1 MTELD
6 IYKLEHLCI
15 ADLMLSDC
23 VDLSAEWKDS
33 LLGYINGVNTMAA
46 MMVDKLKEAHNG
58 E

>member
-23 VDLSAEWKDS
+23 VDLSAEWKTT

-46 MMVDKLKEAHNG
+46 MMVDSLAKE
-58 E
+58 ET

>member
-15 ADLMLSDC
+15 ADLILSDC
-23 VDLSAEWKDS
+23 VDLSDDLKTT

-46 MMVDKLKEAHNG
+46 MMVESLAKEKT
-58 E
+58 

>member
-23 VDLSAEWKDS
+23 VDLSAEWKTT
-33 LLGYINGVNTMAA
+33 LLSYINGVNTMAA
-46 MMVDKLKEAHNG
+46 MMVDKLKE
-58 E
+58 ET